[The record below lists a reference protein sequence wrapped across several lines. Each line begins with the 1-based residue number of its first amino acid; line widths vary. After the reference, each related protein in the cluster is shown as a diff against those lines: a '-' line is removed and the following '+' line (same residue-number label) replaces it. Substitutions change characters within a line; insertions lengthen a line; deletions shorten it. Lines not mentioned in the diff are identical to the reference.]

1 MANDVFIEFDDLDNI
16 LRIVKESAMKEY
28 GDDKFVK
35 TMIENIFFEIDKRL
49 IAFEENYRIKS
60 EIAKGQGSPKLYF
73 INGTNLE
80 KKHGKTA
87 V

>member
-49 IAFEENYRIKS
+49 IAFE
-60 EIAKGQGSPKLYF
+60 
-73 INGTNLE
+73 
-80 KKHGKTA
+80 
-87 V
+87 